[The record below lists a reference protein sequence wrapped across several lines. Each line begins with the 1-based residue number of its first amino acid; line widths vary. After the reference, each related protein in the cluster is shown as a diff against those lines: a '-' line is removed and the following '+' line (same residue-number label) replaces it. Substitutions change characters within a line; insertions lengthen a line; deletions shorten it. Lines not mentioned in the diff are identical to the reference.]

1 MAFENT
7 ITERDMDAQARQFVQ
22 GMRGN
27 GGDYEPDLCVDGLS
41 ESIFSRLLGMFG
53 IGKS

>member
-7 ITERDMDAQARQFVQ
+7 ITERDMDAQAQRFVQ
-22 GMRGN
+22 GLRCD

>member
-1 MAFENT
+1 MSFEST
-7 ITERDMDAQARQFVQ
+7 ITDREMDAQAQRFVQ
-22 GMRGN
+22 GLRGD

>member
-7 ITERDMDAQARQFVQ
+7 ITERDMDAQAQRFVQ
-22 GMRGN
+22 GLRGD
-27 GGDYEPDLCVDGLS
+27 GGDYEPDLCVDGQS
-41 ESIFSRLLGMFG
+41 ESIFSRFLCMFG

>member
-7 ITERDMDAQARQFVQ
+7 ITEQDMDAQTQQFVQ
-22 GMRGN
+22 RVRGD
-27 GGDYEPDLCVDGLS
+27 GGDFDPDLCVDGLS
-41 ESIFSRLLGMFG
+41 ESIFSRILGLFG